1 MHSSRVRALLRGVR
15 FLFSC
20 LFSFSLYA
28 ICGGPLARFR
38 RTIQENWCRSMLKF
52 SGFRVHTL
60 GAISSEGPTLYVS
73 NHLSYMDIPVL
84 ASVVEATF
92 VAKSEV
98 AHWPLF
104 GFAARITNTV
114 FINRVSAEARE
125 QRLMMHRR
133 LMSGERLILFPEGTS
148 TDGSG
153 VAPFKSALF
162 SLAEGPKDD
171 PELII
176 QPISLAYARGL
187 DGTPLVGP
195 LRALYCWFGDT
206 TLFPHLMRMLGL
218 PGCHVEVRFHAPLHS
233 HQFANRKLLARAA
246 EAAVAAG
253 VAASNA
259 PLLAE
264 AAGERPAVASPVTDG
279 ATAASV

>member
-1 MHSSRVRALLRGVR
+1 MQWSRVRAVLRGIR
-15 FLFSC
+15 FVMSC

-28 ICGGPLARFR
+28 VCGGPLARYR
-38 RTIQENWCRSMLKF
+38 RRIQEGWCRSMLRF
-52 SGFRVHTL
+52 SGFRVQPIGQASTK
-60 GAISSEGPTLYVS
+60 GPTLYVS

-84 ASVVEATF
+84 SSVVEATF
-92 VAKSEV
+92 VAKAEV
-98 AHWPLF
+98 SRWPLF

-114 FINRVSAEARE
+114 FINRVSSEARE
-125 QRLMMHRR
+125 QRAMMHKR

-162 SLAEGPKDD
+162 SLAEGSLDE

-176 QPISLAYARGL
+176 QPISLAYTRGL

-195 LRALYCWFGDT
+195 LRELYCWFGDA
-206 TLFPHLMRMLGL
+206 TLFPHLYRMLGL
-218 PGCHVEVRFHAPLHS
+218 PGCRVEVRFHAPIHTR
-233 HQFANRKLLARAA
+233 QVGNRKQICRVAQ
-246 EAAVAAG
+246 AAVAAG
-253 VAASNA
+253 VAESNA

-264 AAGERPAVASPVTDG
+264 AAGKSLPPALTVRDE
-279 ATAASV
+279 ATAASA